1 MYKVPEQEFGLDEF
15 NRFDGYFNTKIR
27 SLSGIKKLFRGVQR
41 GGLWVLSPPPSESVI
56 NEPLERKML
65 APPPWKTPEI

>member
-41 GGLWVLSPPPSESVI
+41 GGLGVLGPPP
-56 NEPLERKML
+56 L
-65 APPPWKTPEI
+65 